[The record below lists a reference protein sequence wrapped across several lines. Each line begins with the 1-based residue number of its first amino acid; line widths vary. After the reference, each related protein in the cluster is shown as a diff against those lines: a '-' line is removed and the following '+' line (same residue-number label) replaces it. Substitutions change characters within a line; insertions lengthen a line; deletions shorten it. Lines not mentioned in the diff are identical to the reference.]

1 MGQAYLFVEWQRG
14 ADDSGHP
21 GAACAFLRSHGGRR
35 RKDLTRN
42 RQVALK
48 RMFKSLGGH
57 ERWAPRPGGRFL
69 GDSKLVQ
76 LLNHFCFFPPP
87 RGVGFCAAGLTER
100 ARGRCGAATRS
111 ATMLWPARALPFL
124 WKIRFPEFQY
134 YRQLLCAAN
143 FAEFQYYRP
152 HGVIFNDVLWKFNL
166 SN

>member
-21 GAACAFLRSHGGRR
+21 GAACAFLRSHGGRH

-48 RMFKSLGGH
+48 ITFKSLGGH

-76 LLNHFCFFPPP
+76 LLNHFCFFSPQEGLVFARLDWR
-87 RGVGFCAAGLTER
+87 RGHAAGV
-100 ARGRCGAATRS
+100 ARLHGPRLCCDR
-111 ATMLWPARALPFL
+111 PARCLSFG
-124 WKIRFPEFQY
+124 KFVSQ
-134 YRQLLCAAN
+134 N
-143 FAEFQYYRP
+143 FNIIVSSYARLISQNFDIIART
-152 HGVIFNDVLWKFNL
+152 V
-166 SN
+166 